1 MRRILIT
8 LMAVGALL
16 SVVTASQAL
25 TISLAFGGQ
34 TLGDPVGQAPN
45 DWVGG
50 IPPGEFLGPDAGV
63 YIDQLIAS
71 APIDITDAG
80 QFTVG
85 TRFGIYGATYPAFT
99 YGPQT
104 VHGDHEADYS
114 ILVHTS
120 SDPIDKKVIIRGN
133 LHIDYGLT
141 KGSIP
146 GVNDATNGNGNYT
159 ALLGPGN
166 VYVDGTPINAVKT
179 TLPALFG
186 AQEFLRIPLVFGID
200 PVNIYVLYNK
210 PMSPGLY
217 IVQAASTQGNSI
229 EGYVDT
235 VPEPGSVA
243 MLCGSGVVGTLF
255 MLRRR
260 RRA

>member
-1 MRRILIT
+1 MRKILIT

-25 TISLAFGGQ
+25 TISLTFSGQ
-34 TLGDPVGQAPN
+34 NGLDPLVTQTPN

-50 IPPGEFLGPDAGV
+50 IPPGQFLGPDAGV
-63 YIDQLIAS
+63 YLDQLTLA
-71 APIDITDAG
+71 APIDITNAG

-85 TRFGIYGATYPAFT
+85 TRFGLYLSTYPAFT

-104 VHGDHEADYS
+104 VYGDHEAAYS

-120 SDPIDKKVIIRGN
+120 NDPVDKKVIVRGN

-146 GVNDATNGNGNYT
+146 GVNDATNGSGNYT

-166 VYVDGTPINAVKT
+166 VYVDGTPINAAKT
-179 TLPALFG
+179 TLPMFG
-186 AQEFLRIPLVFGID
+186 AQEFLRIPLLFGSE

-217 IVQAASTQGNSI
+217 VVQAASTQGNSI

-255 MLRRR
+255 VLRRR
-260 RRA
+260 RRS